1 MINRKTLFVL
11 TLSLLLTGTGLFS
24 ASAVHAADE
33 SASSS
38 SAPAADTTSNDLS
51 ENNNSQLATEVN
63 PLPDY
68 LRQIQKIDSYE
79 DKAVKTYN
87 SYRYVTS
94 SNRKKAYA
102 AMSNIV
108 VPNYTQFVIGLKQI
122 KPEDPQLAK
131 IHGKYIK
138 ATSLQLQALTLFQ
151 KYVSTPQLNAATL
164 KQANLKVDA
173 GINMLKEYRN
183 DIDQYEEQFK

>member
-11 TLSLLLTGTGLFS
+11 TLSLLLTGTSLFS
-24 ASAVHAADE
+24 ARAVHAADE

-51 ENNNSQLATEVN
+51 ENNDSQLATEVN